1 MRSPSRALAIEASRS
16 RLPSTRSAA
25 ALKKGLI
32 LRFRI
37 GFGYDAHCLVEERK
51 LILGGVTLRN
61 RMGLAGHSDADVLVH
76 AIMDAILG
84 ALGLGD
90 IGMLFP
96 DTDTKFRGANSVS
109 LLREV
114 HGKMRETGFRI
125 NNIDATIVAQEPRL
139 SSHFDT
145 MRENV
150 ARALGTE
157 PMRVNIKATTTEGM
171 GYCGRKEGMEAFA
184 VVSLAGESEELK

>member
-1 MRSPSRALAIEASRS
+1 M
-16 RLPSTRSAA
+16 
-25 ALKKGLI
+25 
-32 LRFRI
+32 RFRI
-37 GFGYDAHCLVEERK
+37 GFGYDAHCLAEERK
-51 LILGGVTLRN
+51 LVLGGVTVRN
-61 RMGLAGHSDADVLVH
+61 RMGLSGHSDADVLVH

-96 DTDTKFRGANSVS
+96 DTDTKFEGANSVS

-114 HGKMRETGFRI
+114 YRKMRETGFRI

-139 SSHFDT
+139 SAHFDT
-145 MRENV
+145 MREHV
-150 ARALGTE
+150 ARALDAE
-157 PMRVNIKATTTEGM
+157 PMQVNIKATTTEGM

-184 VVSLAGESEELK
+184 VVSLAGENEELK